1 MSYPTKLQC
10 IKRQRASRQFYLNIP
25 AALAEALE
33 CEEGEIWRWKIVDAK
48 RLALEREPLMAK
60 ATRRK

>member
-10 IKRQRASRQFYLNIP
+10 IKRRRGSRQFYLNIP

-33 CEEGEIWRWKIVDAK
+33 CQRGEVWGWKILDRMRLEVQRSLKSSQKK
-48 RLALEREPLMAK
+48 R
-60 ATRRK
+60 

>member
-10 IKRQRASRQFYLNIP
+10 IKRRHGSRQFYLNIP

-33 CEEGEIWRWKIVDAK
+33 CRQGELWRWRIVS
-48 RLALEREPLMAK
+48 RRCLEVRREPEKSASR
-60 ATRRK
+60 T